1 MFPSWWGIIVVMRDR
16 YLYVGGGLVVLLV
29 LLFLTALFT
38 GTLPRD
44 KDGYHYEYADG
55 HIIKIKTFAPPPW
68 TRLMIE
74 VVDGKVMN
82 YYGTT
87 TEQQ

>member
-1 MFPSWWGIIVVMRDR
+1 MRNK
-16 YLYVGGGLVVLLV
+16 YLYLGGGMILVAGLLLV
-29 LLFLTALFT
+29 ALFT

-44 KDGYHYEYADG
+44 KDGYHYEYANG
-55 HIIKIKTFAPPPW
+55 QIIKIKTFSPPPG
-68 TRLMIE
+68 THLITE
-74 VVDGKVMN
+74 VIDGKTVN